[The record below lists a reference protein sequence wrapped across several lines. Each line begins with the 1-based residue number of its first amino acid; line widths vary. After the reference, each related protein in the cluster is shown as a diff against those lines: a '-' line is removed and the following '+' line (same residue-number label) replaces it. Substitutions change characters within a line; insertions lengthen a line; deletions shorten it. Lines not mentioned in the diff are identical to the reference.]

1 MTDTVEALALVALV
15 PAVVGIGLLGW
26 RATRPGG
33 GVAWRTST
41 VPPTS
46 TDAAQDGRLR
56 ILERILTGHLE
67 AREPN
72 GMLAA
77 QLRELAERRLA
88 LRHGMR
94 LDAEPDRAAAL
105 LGPEVLALLETRPP
119 RRLSL
124 AQINDVLRRIE
135 DV

>member
-1 MTDTVEALALVALV
+1 MTDTSEILAVVALV
-15 PAVVGIGLLGW
+15 PAVAGLGLLGW
-26 RATRPGG
+26 RALRAGG
-33 GVAWRTST
+33 GVAWRMAH
-41 VPPTS
+41 VPLSS

-56 ILERILTGHLE
+56 TLERIVTGHLE
-67 AREPN
+67 AREPS

-77 QLRELAERRLA
+77 QLRGLAERRLA
-88 LRHGMR
+88 LRHGVR

-124 AQINDVLRRIE
+124 AQIDDVLRRIE
-135 DV
+135 EV